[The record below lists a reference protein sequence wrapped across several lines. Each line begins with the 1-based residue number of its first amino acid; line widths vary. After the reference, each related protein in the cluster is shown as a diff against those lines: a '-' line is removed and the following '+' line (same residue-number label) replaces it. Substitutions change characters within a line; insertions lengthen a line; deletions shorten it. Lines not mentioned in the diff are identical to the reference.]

1 MRNGLLFS
9 WSRLITISVPKRQSE
24 ASEPDCI
31 QFVFGIKL
39 SCLMI
44 SLTYNLYRTAQSR
57 RSGLLEVSF
66 GLSGR
71 WVEKKRS
78 TVLLLKEK
86 GEKCLVRI
94 VINCYKFLPLKEV
107 CRWRAG
113 EQLSR
118 ICYTPLFCLLLNT
131 AIGPQ

>member
-1 MRNGLLFS
+1 
-9 WSRLITISVPKRQSE
+9 
-24 ASEPDCI
+24 
-31 QFVFGIKL
+31 
-39 SCLMI
+39 MI
-44 SLTYNLYRTAQSR
+44 SLTYIYITYIYSALWR

-66 GLSGR
+66 SLSGR